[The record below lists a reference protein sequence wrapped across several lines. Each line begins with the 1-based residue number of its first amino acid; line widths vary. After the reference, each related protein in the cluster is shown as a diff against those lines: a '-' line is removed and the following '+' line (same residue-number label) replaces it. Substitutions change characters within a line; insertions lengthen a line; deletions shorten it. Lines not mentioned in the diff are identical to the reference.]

1 MSQATLTTPKRKP
14 GRPPSESARKQVLD
28 TAYRILMSEGLG
40 RLSIDRVA
48 AESGVSKPTIYRSWT
63 NAQELAM
70 AAFMAQPQA
79 ETPARD
85 GSSARNALAAHLRSV
100 IASFAT
106 QRGRQIALTMASADP
121 DSELA
126 KAFRN
131 QVILKSRETGRRLIE
146 QAAAAQQLRP
156 DINVET
162 VLDMVFGPLFFRLLV
177 GHLPLSPDLA
187 DQLADT
193 LFYGIRARTDE

>member
-1 MSQATLTTPKRKP
+1 MSQVTSTSPKRKP
-14 GRPPSESARKQVLD
+14 GRPPSESARRLVID

-70 AAFMAQPQA
+70 AAFMAQPQVDTA
-79 ETPARD
+79 SRD
-85 GSSARNALAAHLRSV
+85 GSSARNTLAAHLRSV
-100 IASFAT
+100 IETFAT
-106 QRGRQIALTMASADP
+106 QRGRQITLTMASADP
-121 DSELA
+121 DSELS

-131 QVILKSRETGRRLIE
+131 QVILKSRESGRRLIE
-146 QAAAAQQLRP
+146 QATAANEVRP

-162 VLDMVFGPLFFRLLV
+162 VLDMLYGPLFFRLLA
-177 GHLPLSPDLA
+177 GHLPLSAALA
-187 DQLADT
+187 DQLVAIVFD
-193 LFYGIRARTDE
+193 GIHTRAG